1 MSIEDLLTT
10 YYQDKNINDLCKNLY
25 ILNSLKIMSNKYNL
39 PHEDFINTLIIH
51 ILEKNILANVLNDKQ
66 FFVICKNI
74 AVDLI
79 RLENKATLIAPI
91 KLTNNK
97 QTLAE
102 YINGLCA
109 KYNINKLQFSKIVGI
124 NYATLYRYINK
135 NSMDKINTR
144 FVQQRL
150 REFKSQNAEAFQD
163 AQYYA
168 NKFFIK
174 YKDFKKTEIKSICNV
189 SFTYLSLKHKN
200 GLSTKLYYKYEKIM
214 QTNAK
219 YAIKLF
225 ELVDGRLARFQIA
238 NILGI
243 SERELSKRLI
253 GLTEADYMSIS
264 NKVIHFLLN
273 DVEI

>member
-1 MSIEDLLTT
+1 MNIEDLLTA
-10 YYQDKNINDLCKNLY
+10 YYNDKNINDLFKNLY
-25 ILNSLKIMSNKYNL
+25 LLNSLKIMSKKYNL
-39 PHEDFINTLIIH
+39 SHEDFINTLIMR
-51 ILEKNILANVLNDKQ
+51 ILEKNILVNVLNDKQ

-79 RLENKATLIAPI
+79 RLENKSQPIAPI
-91 KLTNNK
+91 KSTKNK

-109 KYNINKLQFSKIVGI
+109 KYNINKRQFSTIVGI
-124 NYATLYRYINK
+124 NYATLYGYISK
-135 NSMDKINTR
+135 NSTDKINPR
-144 FVQQRL
+144 FVQQCL
-150 REFKSQNAEAFQD
+150 QEFKLQNVESFQD
-163 AQYYA
+163 EQYYA
-168 NKFFIK
+168 IKFFTK

-200 GLSTKLYYKYEKIM
+200 GLSEKLYYKYDKIM
-214 QTNAK
+214 QTNAT

-225 ELVDGRLARFQIA
+225 ALIDGKLARFQIA

-253 GLTEADYMSIS
+253 GFTEADYMRIS
-264 NKVIHFLLN
+264 NKVIHFL
-273 DVEI
+273 